1 MRKIVILIITITTFA
16 AFGQTTPTLN
26 YSNPTP
32 FIEVTGT
39 AQKEVV
45 PDQIYISILL
55 TEKTVNNQDYSIQ
68 FQEEKLREIVAKNN
82 IDSKNLFLSDAISE
96 ITKSKRKET
105 GIKLTRE
112 FTLILKDAD
121 EVLKIFQELTNIN
134 IKEISVRKTEHSGID
149 AIRREVRENAIK
161 VAKEKA
167 EYLLAAIGEQLGKPL
182 EINEINDSSLRSNL
196 APNVTSSYS
205 SNDGTS
211 FEKIVVKF
219 TYYIKYSIK

>member
-1 MRKIVILIITITTFA
+1 MKKTVLLIALTISFSVLGQGTTIENNFK
-16 AFGQTTPTLN
+16 
-26 YSNPTP
+26 P

-39 AQKEVV
+39 AQKEVI

-68 FQEEKLREIVAKNN
+68 LQEEKLRQVIAKNN
-82 IDSKNLFLSDAISE
+82 IDPKNLFLSDAISE

-121 EVLKIFQELTNIN
+121 EVLRIFQELTLIN
-134 IKEISVRKTEHSGID
+134 IKEVNVRKTEYSGID
-149 AIRREVRENAIK
+149 AVRKEVRESSIK
-161 VAKEKA
+161 IAKEKA
-167 EYLLAAIGEQLGKPL
+167 HYLLAAIGEELGKPL
-182 EINEINDSSLRSNL
+182 EIKEVNDTPIRYNTSNTTM
-196 APNVTSSYS
+196 ASFDSE
-205 SNDGTS
+205 GTS
-211 FEKIVVKF
+211 FEKITVKY